1 MLSRRCFITA
11 TSAFALH
18 AATPFAWPKDR
29 RLAISLS
36 FDDARLSQID
46 TGLRLLETLDL
57 KATFYLSLPSMK
69 KRLEGWKEIA
79 RQGHEIG
86 NHSTAHACTGNYRFT
101 RALEDFNLEEMAR
114 DLDNANREIEENV
127 GVKPVSFAYPC
138 GQKFVG
144 RGKAARSYIPLV
156 AERFES
162 GRGYLDEM
170 PNYPQIC
177 DLAQLM
183 GTGFDGTD
191 WPTVQGLIDKGAKN
205 GSWIVFAGHE
215 IGKSAHQTTDSDML
229 KRLADYAK
237 NPANGI
243 WVDTVGRIGKYVA
256 KTRS

>member
-11 TSAFALH
+11 TSAFGLH
-18 AATPFAWPKDR
+18 AATPFAWPKDK

-46 TGLRLLETLDL
+46 TGLRLFESLDL
-57 KATFYLSLPSMK
+57 KATFYLSLPSMN
-69 KRLEGWKEIA
+69 KRLQGWKEIA

-101 RALEDFNLEEMAR
+101 RALEDFDLEEMAR
-114 DLDNANREIEENV
+114 DLDNANREIEAAT
-127 GVKPVSFAYPC
+127 GIKPVSFAYPC

-144 RGKAARSYIPLV
+144 RGKATRSYIPLV

-170 PNYPQIC
+170 PNHPQVC

-191 WPTVQGLIDKGAKN
+191 WPVVKGWIDKGAKD

-215 IGKSAHQTTDSDML
+215 IGKSAHQTTDVEML
-229 KRLADYAK
+229 KRLVDYAK

-256 KTRS
+256 KTRG

>member
-1 MLSRRCFITA
+1 MLSRRRFLAA
-11 TSAFALH
+11 TSTGVLQS
-18 AATPFAWPKDR
+18 ATSFAWPVGK

-46 TGLRLLETLDL
+46 RGLTLMETLDV
-57 KATFYLSLPSMK
+57 KATFYLSLLSMQ
-69 KRLEGWKEIA
+69 KRVDGWKEIA
-79 RQGHEIG
+79 RKGHDIG

-101 RALEDFNLEEMAR
+101 RALEDFDLDEMAR
-114 DLDNANREIEENV
+114 DLDNANREIEASV

-170 PNYPQIC
+170 PNYPQVC

-183 GTGFDGTD
+183 GTGIDGAD
-191 WPTVQGLIDKGAKN
+191 WPTVRGLLDKGAKD
-205 GSWIVFAGHE
+205 GSWIVFVGHD
-215 IGKSAHQTTDSDML
+215 IGKAAHQTTDVETL
-229 KRLADYAK
+229 KRLVDYAK
-237 NPANGI
+237 DPANGI
-243 WVDTVGRIGKYVA
+243 WVDTVGRIGKYV
-256 KTRS
+256 KKIRS

>member
-1 MLSRRCFITA
+1 MQTRRGFLAA
-11 TSAFALH
+11 TSTLALQS
-18 AATPFAWPKDR
+18 ATPFAWPSGQ

-46 TGLRLLETLDL
+46 AGLRLFETLDC
-57 KATFYLSLPSMK
+57 KASFYLSLPTMK
-69 KRLEGWKEIA
+69 KRIAGWKEIA

-101 RALEDFNLEEMAR
+101 RALEDFDLAEMAI
-114 DLDNANREIEENV
+114 DLDNANREIEENT
-127 GVKPVSFAYPC
+127 GVKAVSFAYPC

-170 PNYPQIC
+170 PNVPEVC

-191 WPTVQGLIDKGAKN
+191 WATVQGLIEKSAKA
-205 GSWIVFAGHE
+205 GSWIVFVGHE
-215 IGKSAHQTTDSDML
+215 IGKSAHQTTDIDML
-229 KRLADYAK
+229 KRLVDYTK

-243 WVDTVGRIGKYVA
+243 WVDTVGRIGKYV
-256 KTRS
+256 KKSRI